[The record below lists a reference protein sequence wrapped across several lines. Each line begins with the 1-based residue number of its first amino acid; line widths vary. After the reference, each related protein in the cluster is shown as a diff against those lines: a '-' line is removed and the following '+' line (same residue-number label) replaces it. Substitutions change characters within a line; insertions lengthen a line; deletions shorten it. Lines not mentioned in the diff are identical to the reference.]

1 MKKEFFTSLGLMSGT
16 SMDGVDISLIKSD
29 GYDEYIS
36 ILDDYYE
43 FNYELRQNLINLRDK
58 IFTLEDLKK
67 NSLELADFERKFTL
81 FIGQIVKKI
90 QKNYDKKIDLIGFHG
105 QTIFHNPEQKISKQV
120 GDGELLS
127 QVLGKTVINDFRQ
140 QDILNGGQ
148 GAPLTPIFHKLISK
162 FLEKKHKLILPFNI
176 INIGGIANIT
186 KIYKENNSKIENL
199 QAFDIAPG
207 NCLIDEWIR
216 KNSDNKFDKNGQI
229 AKSGKVNDLILNQAL
244 DNFDIQKY
252 DKSLDIKNFDIS
264 FAKGLSLEDG
274 CATIT
279 KFTAHLIAKG
289 IEFVNNL
296 DKKISTNTFVCGGGR
311 KNTFLIDSINENLV
325 QSNFELEDLDL
336 YGFNGDFI
344 ESQAF
349 GYLAIRSFLKLPIS
363 FPKTTRCKSAVTGG
377 KINKIFQ

>member
-36 ILDDYYE
+36 ILDEYYE

-162 FLEKKHKLILPFNI
+162 FLEKKL
-176 INIGGIANIT
+176 
-186 KIYKENNSKIENL
+186 NL
-199 QAFDIAPG
+199 
-207 NCLIDEWIR
+207 
-216 KNSDNKFDKNGQI
+216 
-229 AKSGKVNDLILNQAL
+229 
-244 DNFDIQKY
+244 
-252 DKSLDIKNFDIS
+252 
-264 FAKGLSLEDG
+264 
-274 CATIT
+274 
-279 KFTAHLIAKG
+279 
-289 IEFVNNL
+289 
-296 DKKISTNTFVCGGGR
+296 KKM
-311 KNTFLIDSINENLV
+311 
-325 QSNFELEDLDL
+325 
-336 YGFNGDFI
+336 
-344 ESQAF
+344 
-349 GYLAIRSFLKLPIS
+349 
-363 FPKTTRCKSAVTGG
+363 
-377 KINKIFQ
+377 